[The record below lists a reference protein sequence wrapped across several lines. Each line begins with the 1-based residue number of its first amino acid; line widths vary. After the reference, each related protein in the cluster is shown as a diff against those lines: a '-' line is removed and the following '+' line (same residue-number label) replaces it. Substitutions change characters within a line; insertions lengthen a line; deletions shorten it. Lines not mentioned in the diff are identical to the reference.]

1 MLQNPPTWSLSP
13 KAKADWVL
21 KQHIRQDLGL
31 NTTSQKGQR
40 KKAQYSH
47 SNSAVMMVPKTTEPW
62 IRRTKLLL
70 WSTRT
75 IRNQI
80 HAIWQ
85 AVIAAGYRPGPEVK
99 AVRRRQRRR
108 LASGMA
114 MGMLSLESLTNNT
127 NRNRKPKLLDRVLS
141 SRHLEAPRSCF
152 SPTTL
157 RPPPRILLASPLPN
171 LTRSCLYLVGFLR
184 IIISQC
190 LGVLQET
197 FCLSTIQ

>member
-47 SNSAVMMVPKTTEPW
+47 SNSAVMMVPKTMEPW

-75 IRNQI
+75 ICNQI
-80 HAIWQ
+80 HAIWW
-85 AVIAAGYRPGPEVK
+85 AVIAAGYRPGPKVK
-99 AVRRRQRRR
+99 AVQRQQRRQ
-108 LASGMA
+108 LETSMA
-114 MGMLSLESLTNNT
+114 
-127 NRNRKPKLLDRVLS
+127 
-141 SRHLEAPRSCF
+141 
-152 SPTTL
+152 
-157 RPPPRILLASPLPN
+157 
-171 LTRSCLYLVGFLR
+171 VGTFAVV
-184 IIISQC
+184 I
-190 LGVLQET
+190 GV
-197 FCLSTIQ
+197 S